1 VFFWPI
7 SLARGMTVTMPPT
20 AHATRPHRDE
30 TRAPRSVR
38 WLAEDERA
46 AFLAEAKRRGFLVV
60 DVARIPP
67 AVRTRLGDTIDAA
80 IEGQLVAHGAPPPGI
95 DASADAA
102 TALEDQLQRAD
113 SLKVRGI
120 CIALSSLGA
129 LVDEDG
135 CLEPRDSRTLRFFA
149 RALLER
155 PILLALDARDRDLPA
170 FEEPSSLEAVLRG
183 ANLST
188 EAPPR
193 SAPPLAE
200 PPPTTEPR
208 GAVVHA
214 WPIWVQAL
222 RDAQGPQSLASFER
236 LFVHHFVPLDAA
248 IQSGLDDPR
257 AIAAHAEFRR
267 SFEHAYGEAFGTFA
281 ITGKRP
287 RMVFDVPELATKVAR
302 LHGARTVHLVLVD
315 SLRWEASDRLKEAL
329 LGKINGDAT
338 HVESQLLWSALPTT
352 TPRQL
357 ELLAR
362 GPEALREP
370 PGPHEEEPVRGRT
383 SEIIRRVKIGAR
395 DLYRLD
401 YLDAR
406 LRERDVT
413 RPEELDAHIDACAT
427 ILARHIQPLP
437 ARTLVYVFGD
447 HGYTI
452 DREGRIAQG
461 GAHVEQVL
469 VGGHAFLI
477 GALH

>member
-1 VFFWPI
+1 
-7 SLARGMTVTMPPT
+7 MPPT
-20 AHATRPHRDE
+20 AHAARKTREDARPARG
-30 TRAPRSVR
+30 VR
-38 WLAEDERA
+38 WLGEDERA
-46 AFLAEAKRRGFLVV
+46 AYLSEAKRRGFLVV
-60 DVARIPP
+60 DVARLPP
-67 AVRTRLGDTIDAA
+67 AVRSRLGDTLDAA

-102 TALEDQLQRAD
+102 AALDDQLQRAE
-113 SLKVRGI
+113 SLKVRGV
-120 CIALSSLGA
+120 CVALTTLGA
-129 LVDEDG
+129 LVDEEGLLD
-135 CLEPRDSRTLRFFA
+135 PRDSRTLRFFA
-149 RALLER
+149 RALRDR
-155 PILLALDARDRDLPA
+155 PILFALDARDRELPA
-170 FEEPSSLEAVLRG
+170 FDAPAPLEDILQNASNAAADAPARV
-183 ANLST
+183 
-188 EAPPR
+188 EAPA
-193 SAPPLAE
+193 APAPD
-200 PPPTTEPR
+200 TEPR

-222 RDAQGPQSLASFER
+222 RDARGPQSLASFER

-248 IQSGLDDPR
+248 IASGLDDPR
-257 AIAAHAEFRR
+257 AVAAHAEFRR

-315 SLRWEASDRLKEAL
+315 SLRWDTSERLKEL
-329 LGKINGDAT
+329 LLAKISGDAT

-362 GPEALREP
+362 GAEVLREP
-370 PGPHEEEPVRGRT
+370 AGPQEEEPVRGRT

-406 LRERDVT
+406 LRERETT
-413 RPEELDAHIDACAT
+413 RPEELDGHLEACAT
-427 ILARHIQPLP
+427 ILARHLQPLP

-447 HGYTI
+447 HGFSV
-452 DREGRIAQG
+452 DREGRVVQG
-461 GAHVEQVL
+461 GAQVEQVL
-469 VGGHAFLI
+469 VGGHAFLV

>member
-1 VFFWPI
+1 M
-7 SLARGMTVTMPPT
+7 APT
-20 AHATRPHRDE
+20 AHAARMPREE

-46 AFLAEAKRRGFLVV
+46 AFLAEAKRRGFLLIEVP
-60 DVARIPP
+60 RIPA
-67 AVRTRLGDTIDAA
+67 AVRARLGDTIDAA

-102 TALEDQLQRAD
+102 SSLDDQFQRAD
-113 SLKVRGI
+113 TVKVRGL
-120 CIALSSLGA
+120 CIVLASLGA

-135 CLEPRDSRTLRFFA
+135 CLDPRDSRTLRFFS
-149 RALLER
+149 RALRDHPL
-155 PILLALDARDRDLPA
+155 IVALDARDQELPG
-170 FEEPSSLEAVLRG
+170 FEDPAP
-183 ANLST
+183 LSRLLHAAA
-188 EAPPR
+188 ESVAPPR
-193 SAPPLAE
+193 TPVPPAPLMHHASIANDAQG
-200 PPPTTEPR
+200 R
-208 GAVVHA
+208 GSLLHA

-222 RDAQGPQSLASFER
+222 RDAKGPQSLTSFER

-248 IQSGLDDPR
+248 IASGLDDPR

-267 SFEHAYGEAFGTFA
+267 SFEHAYGESFGTFVH
-281 ITGKRP
+281 TGKRP
-287 RMVFDVPELATKVAR
+287 RMVFDVPDLATKVAR

-315 SLRWEASDRLKEAL
+315 SLRWDTGERLKEHL
-329 LGKINGDAT
+329 LAKIAGSAT
-338 HVESQLLWSALPTT
+338 LVETQLLWSALPTT

-370 PGPHEEEPVRGRT
+370 PAPQEEEPVRGRT

-406 LRERDVT
+406 LREREIT
-413 RPEELDAHIDACAT
+413 TPNELEGHLDACAT
-427 ILARHIQPLP
+427 ILARHMQPLP
-437 ARTLVYVFGD
+437 ARTLVYIFGD
-447 HGYTI
+447 HGFSL
-452 DREGRIAQG
+452 DREGKVTQG
-461 GAHVEQVL
+461 GANVEQVL

>member
-1 VFFWPI
+1 MPPNAHAAR
-7 SLARGMTVTMPPT
+7 SPRAEARPARG
-20 AHATRPHRDE
+20 
-30 TRAPRSVR
+30 VR

-46 AFLAEAKRRGFLVV
+46 AYLSEAKRRGFLVV
-60 DVARIPP
+60 DIARLPP
-67 AVRTRLGDTIDAA
+67 AVRSRLGDTLDAA

-95 DASADAA
+95 DASADAV
-102 TALEDQLQRAD
+102 TALDDQLQRAD
-113 SLKVRGI
+113 SLKVRGL
-120 CIALSSLGA
+120 CLALTTLGA
-129 LVDEDG
+129 LVDEEGHLD
-135 CLEPRDSRTLRFFA
+135 PRDSRTLRFFA
-149 RALLER
+149 RAMRDR
-155 PILLALDARDRDLPA
+155 PVLFALDARDRELPA
-170 FEEPSSLEAVLRG
+170 FEAPAPLETILQNASVCEKAIAPR
-183 ANLST
+183 A
-188 EAPPR
+188 EAPT
-193 SAPPLAE
+193 
-200 PPPTTEPR
+200 PPPPDTEPR

-222 RDAQGPQSLASFER
+222 RDARGPQSLASFER

-248 IQSGLDDPR
+248 ITSGLDDPR

-287 RMVFDVPELATKVAR
+287 RMVFDVPDLATKVAR

-315 SLRWEASDRLKEAL
+315 SLRWDTSERLKEL
-329 LGKINGDAT
+329 LLAKVSGDAT

-362 GPEALREP
+362 GAEVLREP
-370 PGPHEEEPVRGRT
+370 ATPQEEEPVRGRT

-406 LRERDVT
+406 LREREVT
-413 RPEELDAHIDACAT
+413 QAEELEGHLDACAT
-427 ILARHIQPLP
+427 ILARHLQPLP

-447 HGYTI
+447 HGFSM
-452 DREGRIAQG
+452 DREGRVTQGSAQ
-461 GAHVEQVL
+461 VEQVL

>member
-1 VFFWPI
+1 
-7 SLARGMTVTMPPT
+7 M
-20 AHATRPHRDE
+20 
-30 TRAPRSVR
+30 R

-46 AFLAEAKRRGFLVV
+46 AFLNEAKRRGFLLVEV
-60 DVARIPP
+60 PRVPA

-95 DASADAA
+95 DANADASA
-102 TALEDQLQRAD
+102 CLDDQFQRAD
-113 SLKVRGI
+113 SIKVRGL
-120 CIALSSLGA
+120 CIVLASLGA

-135 CLEPRDSRTLRFFA
+135 CLDPRDSRTLRFLS
-149 RALLER
+149 RALRDR
-155 PILLALDARDRDLPA
+155 PLIVALDARDQDLPG
-170 FEEPSSLEAVLRG
+170 FEDPV
-183 ANLST
+183 
-188 EAPPR
+188 
-193 SAPPLAE
+193 PLATLLQGALASADAPHT
-200 PPPTTEPR
+200 PPPPVHAAPATIVANDAQAR
-208 GAVVHA
+208 GSLLHA

-222 RDAQGPQSLASFER
+222 RDAKGPQSLTSFER

-248 IQSGLDDPR
+248 IAGGLDDPR

-267 SFEHAYGEAFGTFA
+267 SFEHAYGESFGTFA

-315 SLRWEASDRLKEAL
+315 SLRWDTSERLKEYL
-329 LGKINGDAT
+329 LAKIAGSAT
-338 HVESQLLWSALPTT
+338 HVETQLLWSALPTN

-370 PGPHEEEPVRGRT
+370 PAPQEEEPVRGRT
-383 SEIIRRVKIGAR
+383 SEIIRRVKIGQR

-406 LRERDVT
+406 LREREVT
-413 RPEELDAHIDACAT
+413 TADELETHLEACAT
-427 ILARHIQPLP
+427 ILARHMQPLP

-447 HGYTI
+447 HGFSHER
-452 DREGRIAQG
+452 DGRITQG
-461 GAHVEQVL
+461 GAQVEQVL

>member
-1 VFFWPI
+1 
-7 SLARGMTVTMPPT
+7 MPPT
-20 AHATRPHRDE
+20 AHAARSPRAEARPARG
-30 TRAPRSVR
+30 VR

-46 AFLAEAKRRGFLVV
+46 AFLSEAKRRGFLVV
-60 DVARIPP
+60 DVARLPP
-67 AVRTRLGDTIDAA
+67 AVRSRLGDTLDAA

-95 DASADAA
+95 DASADA
-102 TALEDQLQRAD
+102 TAALDDQLQRAD

-120 CIALSSLGA
+120 CLALTTLGA
-129 LVDEDG
+129 LVDEEGHLD
-135 CLEPRDSRTLRFFA
+135 PRDSRTLRFFA
-149 RALLER
+149 RAMNDR
-155 PILLALDARDRDLPA
+155 PVLVALDARDRELPA
-170 FEEPSSLEAVLRG
+170 FEAPAPLEAILQN
-183 ANLST
+183 AST
-188 EAPPR
+188 SGKAMAPRPEAPT
-193 SAPPLAE
+193 
-200 PPPTTEPR
+200 PPPPDTEPR

-222 RDAQGPQSLASFER
+222 RDARGPQSLASFER

-248 IQSGLDDPR
+248 ITSGLDDPR

-287 RMVFDVPELATKVAR
+287 RMVFDVPELATKIAR

-315 SLRWEASDRLKEAL
+315 SLRWDTSERLKEL
-329 LGKINGDAT
+329 LLAKVSGDAT

-362 GPEALREP
+362 GAEVLREP
-370 PGPHEEEPVRGRT
+370 AGPQEEEPVRGRT

-406 LRERDVT
+406 LRERDAT
-413 RPEELDAHIDACAT
+413 PHDELEGHLDACAT
-427 ILARHIQPLP
+427 ILARHMQPLP
-437 ARTLVYVFGD
+437 ARTLMYVFGD
-447 HGYTI
+447 HGFSM
-452 DREGRIAQG
+452 DREGRVTQG
-461 GAHVEQVL
+461 GAQVEQVL